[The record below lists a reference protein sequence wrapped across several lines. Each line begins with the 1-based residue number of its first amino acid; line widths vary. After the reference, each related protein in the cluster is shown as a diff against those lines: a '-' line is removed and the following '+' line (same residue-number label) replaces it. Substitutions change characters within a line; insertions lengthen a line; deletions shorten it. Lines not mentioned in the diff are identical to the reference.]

1 MHLTQSPKYKW
12 VVAAMAFFAV
22 FAAIGFGRN
31 GYSAILP
38 SMQKGLGFSGAEAG
52 SLTSWSLAG
61 YTIMSLVGGVLAS
74 RFGARIVVTIGL
86 FVTAAG
92 MLITGLSDD
101 IVSASAARLL
111 TGMANGLVLAPA
123 IALMSAWFSPQ
134 QLGAASGIVPA
145 GSSLAMVVV
154 GPVVPGIIARGGTDG
169 WRLAWYFFAAT
180 AALVCVLALIVLRD
194 RPYDAAAPRRQEKAF
209 PLGLKAVFRS
219 RYAWHLGA
227 IYLLQG
233 FAISTYFTFFQKRLT
248 ADLGYTA
255 ETAGILFLILG
266 AAGILSG
273 VVWGAFSDRL
283 GRGRAIATMF
293 MFNALAAGL
302 FALWPNILALAASAF
317 ILGSCGINV
326 AAVIGAACADK
337 FGLVLAS
344 AALGFVTIF
353 TGAGQAIGPY
363 IGGLMEDAFSSLGP
377 AYLLSAGLYVL
388 GAFLALRLRDARPR
402 ELPEIRI
409 GVLL

>member
-1 MHLTQSPKYKW
+1 MRLTQSPTYKW
-12 VVAAMAFFAV
+12 AVAAMAFFAV
-22 FAAIGFGRN
+22 FAAVGFGRD

-38 SMQKGLGFSGAEAG
+38 AMQKGLGLSGAEAG

-74 RFGARIVVTIGL
+74 RFGARIVVTVGL

-145 GSSLAMVVV
+145 GSSLAKVVV
-154 GPVVPGIIARGGTDG
+154 GPVVPRIIARGGADG

-180 AALVCVLALIVLRD
+180 TALMCVLTLIVLRD
-194 RPYDAAAPRRQEKAF
+194 RPYDAGAPRRQGKAF
-209 PLGLKAVFRS
+209 PLGLKSVFRS

-227 IYLLQG
+227 LYLLQG
-233 FAISTYFTFFQKRLT
+233 FGISTYLTFFQKRLT

-255 ETAGILFLILG
+255 ETAGILYLILG

-283 GRGRAIATMF
+283 GRGRTIAAMF
-293 MFNALAAGL
+293 MVNALAAGL
-302 FALWPNILALAASAF
+302 FAWWPNTPALAVSAF
-317 ILGSCGINV
+317 MLGLSGIGV
-326 AAVIGAACADK
+326 AGVIGAACADK

-353 TGAGQAIGPY
+353 TGVGQAVGPY

-377 AYLLSAGLYVL
+377 AYLLSAGIYML
-388 GAFLALRLRDARPR
+388 GALLALRLRDARP
-402 ELPEIRI
+402 
-409 GVLL
+409 GS